1 MENCYQNSSWGKGLI
16 KSRNNESYT
25 FHL

>member
-16 KSRNNESYT
+16 KSTNNESYT